1 MLATLISNSS
11 PQVIHPPQ
19 PPRCEFA
26 PSSSSTMIVRPPQP
40 CGTISESRS
49 RTPFSIIQG
58 FGAAGGI
65 SESRSRT
72 PFSIIQGF
80 GAAGGISESRSRT
93 PFSII
98 QGFGA
103 AGGISESR
111 SRTPFSIIQ
120 GFGAAGGISESRSR
134 TPFSIIQG
142 FGAAGGISESRSR
155 TPFSII
161 QGFGAAGGIS
171 ESRSRTPFSIIQG
184 FGAAG
189 GARNAELSE
198 KAASKFQPHFP
209 AVSQDGVTVFHS
221 PLTTGPPGRHVACSE
236 AGPETPSGPHSA
248 PQGRLQKDPTPG
260 SRANTIN
267 PANCHVPGSQNP
279 WSLYSGLTV
288 SSQELNLASGQILP
302 RNVCKP
308 RLPGSHITGAAS
320 QKTTCFC
327 RSTPHHRLP
336 GHLATQDAL
345 ASRKN
350 TRVCDLRVGSPPR
363 PTCKTQ
369 HTGQDVRV
377 S

>member
-19 PPRCEFA
+19 PPRCDFA
-26 PSSSSTMIVRPPQP
+26 PSSSSAMIVRPPQP
-40 CGTISESRS
+40 CGT
-49 RTPFSIIQG
+49 
-58 FGAAGGI
+58 
-65 SESRSRT
+65 
-72 PFSIIQGF
+72 
-80 GAAGGISESRSRT
+80 
-93 PFSII
+93 
-98 QGFGA
+98 
-103 AGGISESR
+103 
-111 SRTPFSIIQ
+111 
-120 GFGAAGGISESRSR
+120 
-134 TPFSIIQG
+134 
-142 FGAAGGISESRSR
+142 
-155 TPFSII
+155 
-161 QGFGAAGGIS
+161 IS

-327 RSTPHHRLP
+327 RSTPHHCLP

-345 ASRKN
+345 ASHPAHRPGRQGVVRGRRRTSKGRPCIPGWRSC
-350 TRVCDLRVGSPPR
+350 TSSLRVRKLSLCKLSEPPPAPASR
-363 PTCKTQ
+363 LSWFLGPQSLLCPDLPGPDGNPDKLVGAKVLTAGPCLMYFATQ
-369 HTGQDVRV
+369 IK
-377 S
+377 